1 MTVASAE
8 FAGAQT
14 GSKGIASTAHA
25 APADP
30 AILVPVDAM
39 LVARTSG
46 GAAFASLVLAAHV
59 VARLNWR
66 VMQGERI
73 LLLAVDRQ
81 RHIEAVWP
89 VLDVSGHDLDGRRD
103 LRLSSPSAEDRALV
117 GQLSPV
123 DPQSGIASWDP
134 QNGVDDATW

>member
-1 MTVASAE
+1 MAVASAE

-14 GSKGIASTAHA
+14 ESKGIASTPRA

-30 AILVPVDAM
+30 ALLVPVDAM
-39 LVARTSG
+39 LVARPSG

-59 VARLNWR
+59 VASLNWCL
-66 VMQGERI
+66 MQGERI

-89 VLDVSGHDLDGRRD
+89 VLDVSGHDLVGRRN
-103 LRLSSPSAEDRALV
+103 LRLSLPSAEDLALV
-117 GQLSPV
+117 GQLSPY
-123 DPQSGIASWDP
+123 DSQSGIACWDP